1 MRIRHLYQPVYNL
14 DAKKIIGHEALL
26 RGPRHE
32 KPAKVLAA
40 AAGCGIL
47 REVDAAS
54 FAMAVAGA
62 PSGIAFVNIL
72 PETLVWL
79 VSQGIRI
86 TKYAGRHTT
95 EEVCVEIV
103 EVSALNSVF
112 PRFMR
117 AIEAVRAS
125 GFKLAVDDVSS
136 GNDRLRLVAELE
148 PDYIKIDR
156 YLVVEC
162 DRHPNRLH
170 TIHRLLQLAGDLG
183 AAVIAEGIER
193 QEELSALIDLGVIY
207 GQGFLLGRPM
217 EMERCVAEHV

>member
-1 MRIRHLYQPVYNL
+1 
-14 DAKKIIGHEALL
+14 
-26 RGPRHE
+26 
-32 KPAKVLAA
+32 
-40 AAGCGIL
+40 
-47 REVDAAS
+47 
-54 FAMAVAGA
+54 MAVAGA

-103 EVSALNSVF
+103 EMSALNSVF
-112 PRFMR
+112 PRFMQ
-117 AIEAVRAS
+117 AIEAVRAA

-156 YLVVEC
+156 YLVAEC

>member
-1 MRIRHLYQPVYNL
+1 MQIKHLYQPVYNL
-14 DAKKIIGHEALL
+14 VTKQIVGHEALL
-26 RGPRHE
+26 RGPNDE
-32 KPAKVLAA
+32 GPAEVLDAA
-40 AAGCGIL
+40 ARCGRL
-47 REVDAAS
+47 RETDALS
-54 FAMAVAGA
+54 FSMAVAGA

-79 VSQGIRI
+79 VSQGIGI
-86 TKYAGRHTT
+86 TKYAGRQTT
-95 EEVCVEIV
+95 GEICVEIV
-103 EVSALNSVF
+103 EMSALSSVF
-112 PRFMR
+112 PRFMQ
-117 AIEAVRAS
+117 AIEVVRAS

-136 GNDRLRLVAELE
+136 GSDRLRLIAELE

-156 YLVVEC
+156 YLVAEC

-193 QEELSALIDLGVIY
+193 QEELSVLIDIGVIY

-217 EMERCVAEHV
+217 EMERCVDAK

>member
-1 MRIRHLYQPVYNL
+1 LYQPVYNL
-14 DAKKIIGHEALL
+14 LTKQIIGHEALL

-32 KPAKVLAA
+32 EPAKILAA

-62 PSGIAFVNIL
+62 PPGIAFVNIL

-79 VSQGIRI
+79 ARQGIGI
-86 TKYAGRHTT
+86 AKYTGRHTT
-95 EEVCVEIV
+95 EEICVEIV
-103 EVSALNSVF
+103 EMSALSSAF
-112 PRFMR
+112 PRFMQ

-136 GNDRLRLVAELE
+136 GHDRLRLVAELE

-156 YLVVEC
+156 CLVVEC

-170 TIHRLLQLAGDLG
+170 TIHCLLQLAGDLG

-207 GQGFLLGRPM
+207 GQGFLPGRPM
-217 EMERCVAEHV
+217 EGAGRYA